1 MSWDQFGR
9 RMSGAGTFTVVNDK
23 TLCEA
28 IEATEQSLVYVAP
41 GVTKAVVDAISASL
55 RSKPHLQVTAIIDLD
70 PEVYRL
76 GFGTEEGLRSLQD
89 LAGRQHFALR
99 QQQGLRVGLL
109 VTDQRTLVYS
119 PTPLLI
125 EAGSTSEQ
133 KPNAVVI
140 SRDTEPTAALLHACG
155 APSAGA
161 EGAPPPQQAEVGR
174 EPATP
179 IAVEASLASLKEVPP
194 KKFSVARIE
203 RVFESKIQFVELE
216 LTGYRLSAKRVN
228 IPNDLLVGE
237 EETFKER
244 LKNSFLLLQGEQTI
258 KVRIPAFDVETTEPK
273 PAEGGGQAPTEEWS
287 EATLEEQRKKLYDD
301 FLINVPRFG
310 QVIMRRNRPDF
321 DKRLKLFEVQIE
333 EFSTAIQRELTG
345 KLDAAVRSLAQTL
358 LPRIRDRLPQ
368 RYKRVLPT
376 STAPDDLLLS
386 FLEKDLVKSFGNST
400 EVFKPELRRVFKD
413 VTYESISDP
422 QFQEALSKAL
432 GDRGGER
439 LVAQLFSEHD
449 AAPEVPARE

>member
-1 MSWDQFGR
+1 
-9 RMSGAGTFTVVNDK
+9 MSGAGTFTVVNDK

-28 IEATEQSLVYVAP
+28 IDATDQSLVYVAP
-41 GVTKAVVDAISASL
+41 GITKPVVEAIGASL

-76 GFGTEEGLRSLQD
+76 GFGTEEGLRALQD
-89 LAGRQHFALR
+89 LAGQQHFALR

-125 EAGSTSEQ
+125 EAGSTSEE
-133 KPNAVVI
+133 KPNAIVI
-140 SRDTEPTAALLHACG
+140 SRDAEPTAALLHACG
-155 APSAGA
+155 APSTGDAGT
-161 EGAPPPQQAEVGR
+161 PPPQQAEVGR
-174 EPATP
+174 SPATP
-179 IAVEASLASLKEVPP
+179 TAVEASLASLKEVPP

-203 RVFESKIQFVELE
+203 RVYESKIQFVELE

-237 EETFKER
+237 EKAFKER

-258 KVRIPAFDVETTEPK
+258 KVHTPVFDAQTAEPK
-273 PAEGGGQAPTEEWS
+273 PAESGGQAPTEEWS
-287 EATLEEQRKKLYDD
+287 EATLEEQRKALYDE

-310 QVIMRRNRPDF
+310 HVIMRRNRPDF
-321 DKRLKLFEVQIE
+321 DKRLKLLEAQIKA
-333 EFSTAIQRELTG
+333 FNTAIQKELAG
-345 KLDAAVRSLAQTL
+345 KLTDAVKALAQTL

-368 RYKRVLPT
+368 RYKRVLPV
-376 STAPDDLLLS
+376 SAAPDDLLLS
-386 FLEKDLVKSFGNST
+386 ILEQDLATSFGSSA
-400 EVFKPELRRVFKD
+400 EVFKPELRWVFKD

-422 QFQEALSKAL
+422 QFREALSKAL
-432 GDRGGER
+432 RDSGGER

-449 AAPEVPARE
+449 AAPEV